1 MATELRRI
9 VFANHEVIEA
19 IMGYNE
25 LAKKKLPAASIVS
38 CRLEGSEGAK
48 VTLEMRDS
56 VNEKHYRVALK
67 TSFIG
72 AALMKWCLEQEI
84 PMARSAEKTLE
95 VVGDN
100 LSIAMTINLRA
111 DSLVEG
117 SDGKVHISEFDRQ
130 KSVEAVA

>member
-19 IMGYNE
+19 IRGYND
-25 LAKKKLPAASIVS
+25 LAKKKLPAASVVS
-38 CRLEGSEGAK
+38 CRIDGADGTK
-48 VTLEMRDS
+48 VTLEMR
-56 VNEKHYRVALK
+56 NEASDKQYRVSLK

-72 AALMKWCLEQEI
+72 AALMKWCLVQEI

-100 LSIAMTINLRA
+100 LSIAMTINLHA
-111 DSLVEG
+111 DELVES
-117 SDGKVHISEFDRQ
+117 SDSKDGMPTSERA
-130 KSVEAVA
+130 KAAEAAA